1 MADSITVIGMRAA
14 KQKRRGKKGKKGK
27 GIKKLTP
34 EEMKFKLKEN
44 DKSIRGMQKQLFEIE
59 VQAHTNRKEVDGV
72 RASVKR
78 ILKAHDLAMNTQG
91 ENVNVRIVAARV
103 QDQVTAVSN
112 VLRSHETV
120 LSQVYSTL
128 EEFTNDMKQ
137 EEMDENKDA
146 DDILKEC
153 KYCYASNNIM
163 ELC

>member
-1 MADSITVIGMRAA
+1 MSDSITIIGMRAA
-14 KQKRRGKKGKKGK
+14 QQKRRGRKGQDKGKK
-27 GIKKLTP
+27 KKLTQ

-72 RASVKR
+72 RANVKR
-78 ILKAHDLAMNTQG
+78 ILKAHELAMNTQG

-112 VLRSHETV
+112 VLRSHEEV
-120 LSQVYSTL
+120 LGQVHSTL
-128 EEFTNDMKQ
+128 EEFTKDMQQ

-153 KYCYASNNIM
+153 KY
-163 ELC
+163 